1 MNQKVTYQKV
11 CSDLEYNKSGL
22 IEQEGQAQT
31 PVQRHLFSEAKR
43 LIGDVD
49 ALYFSGDVPIAYFK
63 TLSNFDDEKIKEL
76 HRRVWNQSRV
86 PLLFVVTPGELRI
99 YNCFEEPAN
108 PEIKE
113 ELDKQKIF
121 VRYINL
127 AANILEDLK
136 DFSKPQ
142 IDSGAFWKSET
153 GQRFHSDR
161 RADMKL
167 LENLRTTRKRLHDEL
182 GLDYSVI
189 HNLLGR
195 SIFILYLEDRGAI
208 KDDYYAKFSP
218 KAKNYFDIIRDKEA
232 VYRLFEK
239 IGEKFNGDLFPV
251 TEKEINAVKPAHL
264 KFIYEF
270 FLGTQMLT
278 LQRVLWRPYDFSVIP
293 IELVSAIYEAFLHK
307 EEGSGYISDNGAYY
321 TPYPLVEFI
330 LNEVLPWPSETDHR
344 YDFRIL
350 DPACGSGIF
359 LVDAFRRL
367 VARWKFGNKKNKI
380 PRHELKNILAS
391 NIYGIDINP
400 DAIKVAAF
408 SLYLALLDYLEP
420 KTIWEDFQFPYLVY
434 QPNNPNIGGKNLF
447 PLDTFLE
454 NAPFEKNNYDI
465 VIGNPPWKRDDLPEN
480 ISNYCRKR
488 GFAQEMAQAFLWRAR
503 NFSSNGKIALL
514 ATSKILFNNEAHDQ
528 FFRHELFEKNYVEMI
543 INFSALR
550 KTKGDTGRQLFG
562 SAVGP
567 ASVFFF
573 SVNSPEKP
581 KSSILYCT
589 PKPTRV
595 NNALP
600 GITID
605 ASELKFLPR
614 EKCLTSDK
622 IWKVA
627 MWGTQRDLEIIEKFQ
642 KYGNLAQHFGS
653 CKSKLPWKKARGFQ
667 TSPSTDKNKNKS
679 NPQLSNM
686 PFIDA
691 KDITRF
697 WINPDKITKVKPNTF
712 AAFGCM
718 ETYFG
723 PHILIKEGQ
732 SNKRFCAAFTE
743 YDCAFRDTITGVS
756 GCSEKSTLMKAIIAY
771 LNSSFASYLLFLTA
785 STWGIERER
794 VYPSEVL
801 ALPGIPFQMSEKS
814 VSELANKVDT
824 IGELM
829 SSGVTESDARISE
842 IEGEIDQIIYDCL
855 DLSAFERYLIE
866 DVLQYSL
873 DFFQEGE
880 KSKACDTV
888 DVEDLKEYAKT
899 FCAAVNSIL
908 QFGEMWAKATIY
920 DGDVPLRLV
929 SICFDRNKD
938 EANTTVNISNSTS
951 ELKDA
956 LSHLENQISQKHSQN
971 IYVRRNVRFYY
982 GNILQLAKPDEKRF
996 WTRSMALRDADETLA
1011 EVMSW
1016 RDNTY

>member
-1 MNQKVTYQKV
+1 M
-11 CSDLEYNKSGL
+11 
-22 IEQEGQAQT
+22 
-31 PVQRHLFSEAKR
+31 
-43 LIGDVD
+43 
-49 ALYFSGDVPIAYFK
+49 
-63 TLSNFDDEKIKEL
+63 
-76 HRRVWNQSRV
+76 
-86 PLLFVVTPGELRI
+86 
-99 YNCFEEPAN
+99 
-108 PEIKE
+108 
-113 ELDKQKIF
+113 
-121 VRYINL
+121 
-127 AANILEDLK
+127 
-136 DFSKPQ
+136 
-142 IDSGAFWKSET
+142 
-153 GQRFHSDR
+153 
-161 RADMKL
+161 
-167 LENLRTTRKRLHDEL
+167 
-182 GLDYSVI
+182 
-189 HNLLGR
+189 
-195 SIFILYLEDRGAI
+195 
-208 KDDYYAKFSP
+208 
-218 KAKNYFDIIRDKEA
+218 
-232 VYRLFEK
+232 
-239 IGEKFNGDLFPV
+239 
-251 TEKEINAVKPAHL
+251 

-307 EEGSGYISDNGAYY
+307 EEGAGYISDNGAYY

-380 PRHELKNILAS
+380 PDHELKNILAS

-420 KTIWEDFQFPYLVY
+420 KTIWEDFKFPYLVY
-434 QPNNPNIGGKNLF
+434 QPNNPTRGGKNLF

-480 ISNYCRKR
+480 ISNYCRKL

-503 NFSSNGKIALL
+503 DFSSHGKIALL
-514 ATSKILFNNEAHDQ
+514 ATSKILFNNESPDQ
-528 FFRHELFEKNYVEMI
+528 HFRHEFIEKNYVEMI

-550 KTKGDTGRQLFG
+550 KSKGDTGRQLFV

-573 SVNSPEKP
+573 SVNTPEKP

-589 PKPTRV
+589 PKPTRID
-595 NNALP
+595 NALP

-614 EKCLTSDK
+614 EKCRVSDK

-627 MWGTQRDLEIIEKFQ
+627 MWGTQRDLEIVERFLSVKDI
-642 KYGNLAQHFGS
+642 
-653 CKSKLPWKKARGFQ
+653 KSYIDELEGWHQGRGFN
-667 TSPSTDKNKNKS
+667 TPGTGPYEDEDIAK
-679 NPQLSNM
+679 M
-686 PFIDA
+686 PFMPTTYVIRYWLNGTELKKVGDKMFHRIGA
-691 KDITRF
+691 K
-697 WINPDKITKVKPNTF
+697 
-712 AAFGCM
+712 
-718 ETYFG
+718 ETYYA

-732 SNKRFCAAFTE
+732 HNKRFCTAFADF
-743 YDCAFRDTITGVS
+743 DCAFRYAVS
-756 GCSEKSTLMKAIIAY
+756 GISAKTEDKMLLKALTAY

-794 VYPSEVL
+794 VYPTEVL
-801 ALPGIPFQMSEKS
+801 ALPGIPFQMSEEY

-829 SSGVTESDARISE
+829 SSGVTEIDARISE

-855 DLSAFERYLIE
+855 DLSASERYLID

-880 KSKACDTV
+880 KSKACDMV
-888 DVEDLKEYAKT
+888 DIGDLEEYAKT
-899 FCAAVNSIL
+899 FCATVNSIL
-908 QFGEMWAKATIY
+908 QFGEMWAIPTVY

-929 SICFDRNKD
+929 SICFDRNRD
-938 EANTTVNISNSTS
+938 GANTTVNISNSTS
-951 ELKDA
+951 ELKNA
-956 LSHLENQISQKHSQN
+956 LSQLETQISQKYSQN
-971 IYVRRNVRFYY
+971 IYVRRNVKFYY
-982 GNILQLAKPDEKRF
+982 KNMLQIAKPDEKRF
-996 WTRSMALRDADETLA
+996 WTRSMALHDADETLA
-1011 EVMSW
+1011 EVMS
-1016 RDNTY
+1016 RGE